1 MDQLCPSLQN
11 SPTEKQKQKQ
21 KQNSPA
27 EVLAPSTSEGDY
39 IGN

>member
-1 MDQLCPSLQN
+1 MDQLCPSFQN
-11 SPTEKQKQKQ
+11 SPAEKQ

-27 EVLAPSTSEGDY
+27 EVLAPSTLEGDY